1 MSEMESRLFYI
12 TGRIEQKTTL
22 EELSRIDKNLRRY
35 GVDTNDEYGFYKDL
49 NGEIEIRNVL
59 YEQLEAIYRQVFWN
73 LRIKVT
79 QIGEQVFNED
89 SEEVDDHV
97 IYDESFKP
105 ERLTEAWTFVE
116 DYMEGKKTPMTIAEE
131 EWYRNLNKKLNKKDE
146 DESDEDEGEDDEEE

>member
-12 TGRIEQKTTL
+12 TGRIDQKTTL

-35 GVDTNDEYGFYKDL
+35 GIDTNDEYGFYKDL

-59 YEQLEAIYRQVFWN
+59 YEQLDAIYRQVFWN

-79 QIGEQVFNED
+79 QIGEQIPNEET
-89 SEEVDDHV
+89 EEVEDHV

-116 DYMEGKKTPMTIAEE
+116 DYMDGKKTPMTIAEE
-131 EWYRNLNKKLNKKDE
+131 EWNRNLNKKLNKGNE
-146 DESDEDEGEDDEEE
+146 DESDEGEDDDEE